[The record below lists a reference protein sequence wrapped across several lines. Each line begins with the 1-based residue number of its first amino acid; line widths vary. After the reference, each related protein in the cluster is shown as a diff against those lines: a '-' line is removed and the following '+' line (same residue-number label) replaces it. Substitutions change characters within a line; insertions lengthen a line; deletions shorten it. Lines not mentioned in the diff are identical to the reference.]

1 MTELKLSAR
10 TRAKATKNE
19 KNQERAKGSIAAVM
33 YGHGK
38 PATSLWVERLAFEKL
53 YAEAGESSIIH
64 IDVEGKSHNALVQDV
79 AFDPLAH
86 RAIHI
91 DFLQVK
97 MNEVIEV
104 TVPLEL
110 VGESKAVRE
119 LGGTLIK
126 TLEEVEVSC
135 LPKDLPHALEVSLE
149 KLGSFEDHLTVADI
163 IVPADVKIL
172 TNPETVLATVEAPRT
187 AEEMEALDEKVEA
200 DVTKVEGVVKTE
212 DTGAPEATEEKK

>member
-10 TRAKATKNE
+10 SRAKTIKKEA
-19 KNQERAKGSIAAVM
+19 NQERAKGNIAAVI

-38 PATSLWVERLAFEKL
+38 PATSLWVERIAFEKL
-53 YAEAGESSIIH
+53 YSAAGESSIIH
-64 IDVEGKSHNALVQDV
+64 LDIEGKSHNALVQDV
-79 AFDPLAH
+79 DFDPLSH
-86 RAIHI
+86 RAVHI

-104 TVPLEL
+104 TVPLEF
-110 VGESKAVRE
+110 VGESGAVRQ

-149 KLGSFEDHLTVADI
+149 KLATFEDNLSVADI
-163 IVPADVKIL
+163 VAPQDVKIL
-172 TNPETVLATVEAPRT
+172 TNLETVIAITEAPRS
-187 AEEMEALDEKVEA
+187 AEDLAALDEKVEA
-200 DVTKVEGVVKTE
+200 DVTKVEGVVKE
-212 DTGAPEATEEKK
+212 EAPTEETK

>member
-10 TRAKATKNE
+10 TRTQTPRREADVT
-19 KNQERAKGSIAAVM
+19 RAQGNIAAVM

-38 PATSLWVERLAFEKL
+38 PASSLWVERLAFEKL

-64 IDVEGKSHNALVQDV
+64 INIDGKSHNALVQDV
-79 AFDPLAH
+79 SFDPLSG
-86 RAIHI
+86 RALHI

-110 VGESKAVRE
+110 VGESPAVRQ

-135 LPKDLPHALEVSLE
+135 LPKDLPHALEID
-149 KLGSFEDHLTVADI
+149 LGRLASFEDHLSVADI
-163 IVPADVKIL
+163 VLPNDVKIL
-172 TNPETVLATVEAPRT
+172 TNLETVIATVEAPRS
-187 AEEMEALDEKVEA
+187 EEALASLDEKVEA
-200 DVTKVEGVVKTE
+200 DVTKVEGVVKAE
-212 DTGAPEATEEKK
+212 TEEVKEGEESK

>member
-1 MTELKLSAR
+1 MTELKLTAR
-10 TRAKATKNE
+10 SRTKTTKREANKDRAAGN
-19 KNQERAKGSIAAVM
+19 IAAVM

-53 YAEAGESSIIH
+53 YAQSGESSIIH
-64 IDVEGKSHNALVQDV
+64 IDVDGKSHNVLVQDV

-104 TVPLEL
+104 TVPLEF
-110 VGESKAVRE
+110 VGEAPAVRT

-135 LPKDLPHALEVSLE
+135 LPKDLPHALEVNLE
-149 KLGSFEDHLTVADI
+149 KLIDFDSNLSVADI
-163 IVPADVKIL
+163 TVPADVKIL
-172 TNPETVLATVEAPRT
+172 TNPETVIAT
-187 AEEMEALDEKVEA
+187 AEEPRSDEDMAALDEKVEA

-212 DTGAPEATEEKK
+212 PEAPAEK